1 MMCFEL
7 EVLSPLL
14 LAMFFALCYH
24 QNQLSAIFTFMTT
37 GSYSEMLRKMSTVPS
52 FCQ

>member
-7 EVLSPLL
+7 EVFSPLL
-14 LAMFFALCYH
+14 LAMFFALCY

-37 GSYSEMLRKMSTVPS
+37 GSYSEMLRKMSAVPS

>member
-7 EVLSPLL
+7 EGVFSALL

-24 QNQLSAIFTFMTT
+24 QNQRSAIFTFVTI
-37 GSYSEMLRKMSTVPS
+37 GSYSELLRRTSAVPS
-52 FCQ
+52 LC